1 MEMGTQC
8 PLYYSSFPPAFL
20 SRIEKVFPNL
30 CQKQSFS
37 AKYFG
42 FEKVD
47 FFFFFPKRRF
57 IKKSPA
63 RSVQTVE
70 TSALHL
76 TESVALDAQ
85 LCGVHDKPL
94 F

>member
-47 FFFFFPKRRF
+47 FFFFSPKEDLSKNPQLGLSKQLRPQLF
-57 IKKSPA
+57 I
-63 RSVQTVE
+63 
-70 TSALHL
+70 
-76 TESVALDAQ
+76 
-85 LCGVHDKPL
+85 
-94 F
+94 